1 MFCFLPPPLFSC
13 RQVISRTSNSG
24 FCFQVKKEV
33 KQQASLV
40 QKQAEEYLS
49 ITNSSSLC
57 CYMCVCS
64 VAQLCQI
71 LCYLI
76 DCSPPGSSVHRICKA
91 RILEWVA
98 ISYSRW
104 SSRRRGQNSVSWVPC
119 IGRWIVYHFLKILF
133 INSKELN
140 DYTLWWPVV
149 NEVWQLSSNFKDF

>member
-1 MFCFLPPPLFSC
+1 MFCLLPPPLFSC

-33 KQQASLV
+33 KQEPSLV
-40 QKQAEEYLS
+40 QKQAKEFLS

-76 DCSPPGSSVHRICKA
+76 DCSPPGPSVHRIPQA
-91 RILEWVA
+91 RKLEWVA
-98 ISYSRW
+98 IPFSRGSCQPRDW
-104 SSRRRGQNSVSWVPC
+104 TWVSCAAGKFFTIWTIKEAPL
-119 IGRWIVYHFLKILF
+119 VYVKVEMLVISGVQLF
-133 INSKELN
+133 AIPW
-140 DYTLWWPVV
+140 TVAH
-149 NEVWQLSSNFKDF
+149 